1 MEISER
7 ALEQYQ
13 RDQEQNLRLQK
24 VVKVLLESGTTLDAI
39 RELLSPFADKE
50 RDFDFSGYEKDLFN
64 ETRLYGA
71 LGKDDARSVL
81 GVWRRLREVGELLA
95 HEEAPK

>member
-7 ALEQYQ
+7 ALEQYR

-39 RELLSPFADKE
+39 RGILSPFADA
-50 RDFDFSGYEKDLFN
+50 RRGYDLDDYEKDLFN

-81 GVWRRLREVGELLA
+81 GIWRRLREVCELLA

>member
-7 ALEQYQ
+7 ALEQYR

-39 RELLSPFADKE
+39 REILSPFADIG
-50 RDFDFSGYEKDLFN
+50 RSYDFSGYERDLFN

-81 GVWRRLREVGELLA
+81 GIWRRLRDVCELLA
-95 HEEAPK
+95 HEEVKK